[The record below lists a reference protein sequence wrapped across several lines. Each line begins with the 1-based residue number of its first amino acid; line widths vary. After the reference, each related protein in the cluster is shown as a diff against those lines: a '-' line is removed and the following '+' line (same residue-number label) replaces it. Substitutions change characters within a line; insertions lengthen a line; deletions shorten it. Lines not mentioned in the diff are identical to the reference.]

1 MRILIVGEDWHGSM
15 ATSCEEALVTLGHEA
30 TIFDFRREVESRA
43 KFASM
48 PIVRKLERN
57 RLKELVNGKLVDTAV
72 QLKLDVL
79 FVFKGELITP
89 ETLERIRKA
98 TNAILCNWNPDNPF
112 NKVNST
118 KDLIRSIPVYDV
130 HLTWGKFLIPELR
143 RVGAKRVE
151 YLPFGYDARLHY
163 PVNVSDEEGRFYGS
177 DVVFIGTWEKEREEM
192 LRYITDFD
200 LGIWGNSWERT
211 TIPTVRRCVRS
222 KARYGE
228 EMSKICNASKIVLN
242 FIRKQNGNA
251 HNMRTFEVPACGG
264 FMLTTRTQEQVEF
277 FGENGG
283 VACFD
288 GVDDLREKIQYYLT
302 HEEERKR
309 IAQCGAEKVLNGKH
323 SYLDRM
329 RRVIDCIRVLKKD
342 SSPPETP
349 AKDEPP
355 AY

>member
-15 ATSCEEALVTLGHEA
+15 ATSCKEALVTLGHEA
-30 TIFDFRREVESRA
+30 TIFDFRHEIESLA
-43 KFASM
+43 KFASIA
-48 PIVRKLERN
+48 IVRKLERS
-57 RLKELVNGKLVDTAV
+57 RLKKLVNGKLLDASRSSFAG
-72 QLKLDVL
+72 KPDVL

-98 TNAILCNWNPDNPF
+98 TKAILCNWNPDNPF
-112 NKVNST
+112 NKANST
-118 KDLIRSIPVYDV
+118 KDLIRSIPVYDI
-130 HLTWGKFLIPELR
+130 HFTWGKFLIPELKR
-143 RVGAKRVE
+143 AGAKWVE

-163 PVNVSDEEGRFYGS
+163 PVNVSDQERQFYGS

-192 LRYITDFD
+192 LKHITDFD

-211 TIPTVRRCVRS
+211 TIPTVMGCVRS

-264 FMLTTRTQEQVEF
+264 FMLTTRTQEQIEF
-277 FGENGG
+277 FGENEGI
-283 VACFD
+283 ACFN
-288 GVDDLREKIQYYLT
+288 GVDELREKIQYYLI

-309 IAQCGAEKVLNGKH
+309 IARCGLEKVLNGKH

-329 RRVIDCIRVLKKD
+329 KQVVACIEALQRHSIDAVTH
-342 SSPPETP
+342 PTFE
-349 AKDEPP
+349 
-355 AY
+355 